1 MPKYATQVVTA
12 ASASV
17 TPVPVATSLPPVSSL
32 QMAAFQGGH
41 MAVAPQMI
49 ASAAPV
55 ISAAPM
61 MMAARPIMGMAGMPA
76 MLPVAQ
82 PQMMMAASP
91 AMMAMARPQFANQG
105 RHHNYYYPPNRR

>member
-1 MPKYATQVVTA
+1 MPKYATQVVTQA
-12 ASASV
+12 TASV
-17 TPVPVATSLPPVSSL
+17 TPVPVAVSQIPPVSSL
-32 QMAAFQGGH
+32 QMAAAFQGGH

-61 MMAARPIMGMAGMPA
+61 MMAARPMMTMPA

-91 AMMAMARPQFANQG
+91 AMMAMAARPQFANQG
-105 RHHNYYYPPNRR
+105 RHHNYYPPYRR

>member
-1 MPKYATQVVTA
+1 MPKYATQVVTHQ

-17 TPVPVATSLPPVSSL
+17 TPVPVAVSQIPPVSSL
-32 QMAAFQGGH
+32 QMAAAFQGGH

-61 MMAARPIMGMAGMPA
+61 MMAARPMAMPA

-91 AMMAMARPQFANQG
+91 AMMAMAARPQFANQG
-105 RHHNYYYPPNRR
+105 RHHNYYPPYRR